1 MNDLLV
7 IGGGPAGATCARRAA
22 LKGLDVTLIEK
33 HRYPR
38 PKPCGGALSPR
49 VVSTLDFDIS
59 HLIGNKF
66 SSAKIHR
73 RSGKVSTLTL
83 DGLEGHLIQR
93 IDFDT
98 YLIDKAREAGAEI
111 VTENEIVGIEQLRSG
126 VRALGVGD
134 SYKSKLLVGADG
146 VNGITAGQLGIRCE
160 WPPDNVAVC
169 INADIKLDSR
179 QKPPDSCIDI
189 FYGLVEWGYGW
200 FFPKAD
206 GANIGL
212 GCRIDK
218 AAGLRDKWD
227 LFLSELAKV
236 KGTPIDISKTTSARV
251 PFGGLPGRIIGRRS
265 MLIGDAAG
273 LGSPITGEGISFA
286 IESGIIAA
294 DVAIE
299 VVQTKTPTHIVE
311 YDRRMKN
318 GLLNELKDLRYLAEI
333 LYKSESNLETIFD
346 ILDRDQILREYF
358 TDIFVRITP
367 YSKLKYKI
375 AKRLLTR
382 HPRKAIKL
390 GL

>member
-33 HRYPR
+33 QLYPR

-49 VVSTLDFDIS
+49 VVSALDFDIS
-59 HLIGNKF
+59 HLIKNKF
-66 SSAKIHR
+66 SSVKVHR
-73 RSGKVSTLTL
+73 PSGKVTTLTR
-83 DGLEGHLIQR
+83 DNLEAHLIQR
-93 IDFDT
+93 IDFDSH
-98 YLIDKAREAGAEI
+98 LIDKAREAGAEI

-134 SYKSKLLVGADG
+134 SYKARFLVGADG
-146 VNGITAGQLGIRCE
+146 VNGISAEQLGIRRR
-160 WPPDNVAVC
+160 WSPDNVAVC
-169 INADIKLDSR
+169 INAEVKLDSG
-179 QKPPDSCIDI
+179 QESPNSFIDI
-189 FYGLVEWGYGW
+189 FYGFVEWGYGW

-212 GCRIDK
+212 GCRMDK
-218 AAGLRDKWD
+218 AEGLRDKWG
-227 LFLSELAKV
+227 LFLSELAKA
-236 KGTPIDISKTTSARV
+236 KEIPSDISATTSARV

-273 LGSPITGEGISFA
+273 LGSPVSGEGISFA

-294 DVAIE
+294 DVAVE
-299 VVQTKTPTHIVE
+299 AVQTKTPTHIVE

-318 GLLNELKDLRYLAEI
+318 SLLNELKGLRYLAEI
-333 LYKSESNLETIFD
+333 LYKSESNLEAICD
-346 ILDRDQILREYF
+346 ILDSDQILREYF

-367 YSKLKYKI
+367 FSKLKYKI
-375 AKRLLTR
+375 AKRLLTK